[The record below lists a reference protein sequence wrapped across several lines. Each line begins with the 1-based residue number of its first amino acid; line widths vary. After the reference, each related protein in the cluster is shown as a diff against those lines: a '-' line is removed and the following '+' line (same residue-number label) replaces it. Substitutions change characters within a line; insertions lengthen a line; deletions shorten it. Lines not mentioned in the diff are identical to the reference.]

1 MKRALLFSIAIA
13 FPSLIGAASFD
24 CSKAAS
30 KNELAICSDP
40 ELSSLDEVLAA
51 TYKQTRSIV
60 TDTKKLRNE
69 QVNWIKSVATCEGN
83 VDCLIGA
90 YRDRI
95 RVIDYV
101 DGVLSVLNDPL
112 QDRIEELN
120 EREELI
126 ALQENALTT
135 EIRALNSAI
144 EQFEEDKLAFAKQQK
159 IAVSKQEEETPA
171 PKSVTQT
178 TPAAPQKTRLIL
190 PEYQSEYFIYQPCD
204 KAPTNLSESDL
215 QAAIDMVR
223 GAIYEYNDQP
233 NVDMIM
239 EYPIKAACLTSV
251 GKPSTL
257 LAGSISINFYVD
269 YDHFVC
275 LVVNENCQGRRMG
288 YQAGIYFKKN
298 NQMQVTVNTYRFE
311 DAINHC
317 YQNGVKRNG
326 NC

>member
-1 MKRALLFSIAIA
+1 MKHALIFSLAIA

-30 KNELAICSDP
+30 KNEIAICSDP

-60 TDTKKLRNE
+60 TDAKKLRNE

-95 RVIDYV
+95 RVLDYV
-101 DGVLSVLNDPL
+101 DGVLSVLDDPL
-112 QDRIEELN
+112 QARIEELN
-120 EREELI
+120 EREEIISLR
-126 ALQENALTT
+126 ENALTT

-144 EQFEEDKLAFAKQQK
+144 EQFEEDKLAFADQQNS
-159 IAVSKQEEETPA
+159 AENKQEEETPA

-178 TPAAPQKTRLIL
+178 TPATPQKTRLIL
-190 PEYQSEYFIYQPCD
+190 PEYQSEYFLYQPCD
-204 KAPTNLSESDL
+204 QAPTNLSESDL
-215 QAAIDMVR
+215 QAAIEMVSS
-223 GAIYEYNDQP
+223 AIYEYNDQP

-251 GKPSTL
+251 GKPGTL

-275 LVVNENCQGRRMG
+275 SVVNENCQGSRMG
-288 YQAGIYFKKN
+288 YQASIYFRKN
-298 NQMQVTVNTYRFE
+298 DELQVSVNTYRFE
-311 DAINHC
+311 DAVHHC
-317 YQNGVKRNG
+317 YRGG
-326 NC
+326 SMTIGTC